1 MEFYSLLVENLIK
14 NTQYRVILSAVTW
27 DGPLDFMLVSLF
39 LRENMC
45 DANFMRLHLFRRL

>member
-14 NTQYRVILSAVTW
+14 NTQYRVILSAITW

-45 DANFMRLHLFRRL
+45 DANFMRLHLFRIL